1 MNNEAKLV
9 EYLKR
14 ATADLREARRR
25 LREAELR
32 EHEPIAIVGM
42 SCRYPGAADSPEGL
56 WRLVA
61 DQVDAISGFPAD
73 RGWDIDAVYDP
84 EPGRP
89 GKSYV
94 RDGGFL
100 HDAAEFDSAFFG
112 ISPREAVAMDPQQRL
127 LLEVSW
133 EALERA
139 GIDPHGLRASQTGVF
154 AGVMYDDYGSRPG
167 KVPEDIAGYVGNG
180 SAPSVVSGRVSYL
193 FGLEGP
199 AVTVDTACS
208 SSLVAL
214 HLATRSLRQ
223 EECSLALVG
232 GVTVMSTPSM
242 FVDFSRQR
250 GLAPDGR
257 SKSFAAAAD
266 GASWS
271 EGVGVLL
278 LERLSDAQRN
288 GHQVLAVVRGSAV
301 NQDGASSGLTAPNGP
316 SQERVIRQALANAR
330 LSTADVDVVEA
341 HGTGTTLGDPIEAQ
355 ALLAT
360 YGQGR
365 SEPLRLGSIKSNIGH
380 SQAAAGVAGVIK
392 MVMAMRHGVLPR
404 TLHVDEP
411 TPHVDWSAGAV
422 ELLTEAREWPAGD
435 RPRRAGVS
443 SFGISGTNAHVIL
456 EEAPEEEPAE
466 VRPFDGVL
474 PVVVSARSESGLRE
488 QAGRLAE
495 HLHAHPELGL
505 SDVAVSLTERA
516 ALERRA
522 VVVAG
527 DRAALLDGLDSL
539 VPGAGPVAGR
549 TGMLFSGQGS
559 QRLGMGRELY
569 ETFPVFAGV
578 VDEVCAVVDQ
588 VLDRPLR
595 EVMWGSD
602 AAALEQT
609 AYAQC
614 GLFAL
619 QVGLYRL
626 VESWGVVPD
635 AVMGHSIGELAAAHV
650 AGVFSLQ
657 DAAALVAARGR
668 LMQALPEG
676 GAMLAVA
683 ATEADV
689 VAAMAGLDLSIAAV
703 NGPSAVVVSGAREVL
718 ESFAAGVEW
727 RCRWLRVSHAFH
739 SGLMDPML
747 EAFAEAA
754 SRVTYSSPRISLVSN
769 VSGTW
774 AGEEVC
780 SPEYWVEHVRRTVR
794 FEDGVATMAAD
805 GVTRFVEIGPDGVL
819 TALNEERVFV
829 PLLRKDRPEVEA
841 LWWGLG
847 RAWASGVAVDWK
859 AALAGRGRRV
869 DLPTYAFQRERYW
882 LEPAHDAGDVTGVGQ
897 RPADHP
903 LLGAVVTLP
912 GTGGVVLTGRLSI
925 GDQPWL
931 ADHAVLGQVILPG
944 TAFVE
949 LALQAADRVDCRQIE
964 ELTLH
969 APLPVPDDG
978 GVAIQVV
985 VEGADEAGRRAV
997 AIYSGSSSATTLHA
1011 SGTVA
1016 PGDVSGGWE
1025 AAAWPPEGAEAVD
1038 IAGAYDELAEAGYGY
1053 GPAFQGL
1060 RAVWR
1065 RGQEVFAEVGLP
1077 DAADGRDFGV
1087 HPALLDAVLHAAL
1100 VGDTAAGPSIPFA
1113 WNGVSLF
1120 AAGVSVVRVRI
1131 APSGPDGISV
1141 DLADES
1147 GLPVASVGSLVARPV
1162 SAERLAAALVSQGG
1176 FRESLYRLE
1185 WAEAGSAAGGFDGVV
1200 VPDLAAL
1207 AEVPDTVAL
1216 VCEPDGGAVPE
1227 SVHATAVRVLETV
1240 QQWLADDRYRDSR
1253 LVIVTRGAV
1262 AVSAQETVADLA
1274 GAAVWGLVRSAQTE
1288 HPGRFVLVD
1297 TDGPIPALV
1306 DGEPEYAVREGRVFL
1321 PRLARVRAVAGEL
1334 PRLPGPVLVTGGTG
1348 GLGALVARHLV
1359 TVHGVRELL
1368 LVGRRGLDA
1377 PGAVELRDELAG
1389 LGASVEVAACD
1400 VADRDALAGLLA
1412 DRAIGA
1418 VVHTAGVLDDGVV
1431 EALTPERMA
1440 AVLRPKVDAA
1450 WHLHELLPDVSAFVL
1465 FSSGAGLMGSAGQAN
1480 YAAGNAFLDALAQRR
1495 RADGQAALSLAWGLW
1510 EQADGMGGTLADV
1523 DRSRMSREGVLALS
1537 AEEGLGLLDTA
1548 LGVDAALLVPVRFDL
1563 NALRARGTSLPSVL
1577 KGLAGRQARSVTPSR
1592 GSSWTPRTVLD
1603 LVRTQ
1608 VASVLGHGSA
1618 EAVEPERAFSD
1629 LGFDSL
1635 TAVELR
1641 NGLGSVTGLRLPA
1654 TLVFDYPS
1662 PQVLAEYLLGELAG
1676 TGRVSTPA
1684 PVRATVAADDDP
1696 VVIVGMS
1703 CRYPGGVDSP
1713 EGLWRLVADRV
1724 DAISGFPTDRG
1735 WDIDAVFDPEPGVPG
1750 RSYVRDGGFL
1760 HDAAEFDPGF
1770 FGISPREA
1778 LAMDPQQRLL
1788 LEVSWE
1794 ALERA
1799 GIDPHGLRGSRTGV
1813 FAGVMYHDYADSGTG
1828 GSVVS
1833 GRVSYTFGLE
1843 GPAVSVDTACSSSLV
1858 ALHWAAQALRQGEC
1872 SLALAGGVT
1881 VMATPGSFVEFSLQ
1895 RGLAP
1900 DGRSKSFAGAADGTS
1915 WSEGVG
1921 VLVLER
1927 LSDARRNGHE
1937 VLAVLRGSA
1946 INQDGASNGLTAP
1959 NGPSQERLVWQT
1971 LANAGLSAHDVD
1983 AVEAHGTGTTLGD
1996 PIEAQALLATYGQGR
2011 TEPLRL
2017 GSIKSNIGHSQAAA
2031 GVAGVIKMVMAM
2043 RHGVLPATL
2052 HVDAPT
2058 PHVDWSA
2065 GAVELLTEAREWPQ
2079 VDRPRRAGVSSF
2091 GISGTNAHV
2100 IIEQAPEVEPAE
2112 VEPSGVV
2119 PVVVSARTESGLH
2132 EQAERL
2138 AEHLRA
2144 HPELEIADVA
2154 YSLTARAALERRAVV
2169 VAGDRD
2175 GLLDGLDGLDAG
2187 PAVLAGRTGML
2198 FSGQGSQRLG
2208 MGRELYEAFAVFAG
2222 VVDEVCAVV
2231 DQVLDRPLREVMWG
2245 SDASALE
2252 QTAYAQCGLFALQV
2266 GLYRLV
2272 ESWGVVPDAV
2282 MGHSIGELA
2291 AAHIAGVF
2299 SLRDAAALVAA
2310 RGRLMQA
2317 LPEGGAMLAVAATEA
2332 DVAEAVTGLDLSIA
2346 AVNGPSAVVLSGDRQ
2361 ALEEFAGRVEWRC
2374 RWLRVSHAF
2383 HSGLMDP
2390 MLDAFAEAAANV
2402 TYASPRIPLV
2412 SNVSGTWA
2420 GEEVCSPEYW
2430 VQHVRRTVRF
2440 EDGVATMAADG
2451 VTRFVEIGPD
2461 GVLTALNE
2469 ERLFVPLLRKD
2480 RPEVEALWWGLG
2492 GAWASG
2498 VAVDWKAA
2506 LAGRGR
2512 RVDLP
2517 TYAFQRERYWL
2528 NSGGGVGDPASLGQ
2542 VAAEHPL
2549 LGALVALP
2557 ESDGVVLTG
2566 RLSVQDQPW
2575 LADHAVFGQ
2584 VILPGTAF
2592 VELVL
2597 QGAERVGC
2605 ERIEELTLH
2614 APLPVPE
2621 EGTLAIRVTIGSL
2634 DDGRRTV
2641 AVHSCAGDP
2650 EADASWVLHATGTL
2664 ADSPDTIEPRT
2675 DLTAWPPPGATP
2687 VPIDGLYPRLAE
2699 AGYGY
2704 GPAFQGLRAV
2714 WRRGEEVF
2722 AEVGLPDAAGA
2733 RGFGVHPALFDA
2745 VLHAALVD
2753 DVASGPSIPFA
2764 WNGVSLF
2771 APGAAVVRVRIAASG
2786 LDGVSVDLADESG
2799 LPVASVG
2806 SLVSRPVSAERLA
2819 AALVSQGGFRE
2830 SLYRLEWAE
2839 AGSAAGALDGV
2850 VVPEPAALAEAP
2862 DTVALLHEPGAGDSV
2877 EAVHEAAA
2885 WALAVVQ
2892 DWLAD
2897 ERFAASRLVIVTRGA
2912 VAVRPDETVE
2922 DLAGA
2927 AVRGLVRSAQTEHP
2941 GRFVLVDTDGP
2952 IPALVDGEPEYAVR
2966 EGRVFVPRLA
2976 RVRPAAGESPRVSG
2990 PVLVTGGTGGLGAL
3004 VARHLVSVH
3013 GVREL
3018 LLVGR
3023 RGLDAPGA
3031 VGLRDELAGLGASV
3045 EVAACDVA
3053 DRDAL
3058 AGLLAGREVGA
3069 VVHAAGVLDDGVVE
3083 ALTPERL
3090 SRVLRPKVD
3099 AAWHLHELLPDVSVF
3114 VVFSSLSGVLGAAG
3128 QANYAAGNAFL
3139 DALAS
3144 RRRGGLS
3151 LAWGLWE
3158 QAEGMGGTLAEVDRS
3173 RMSREGVRAL
3183 TADEGLGLLDA
3194 ALGIEAAA
3202 LVPVKLDLAALRAQG
3217 ESLPTALRG
3226 LAQVKRQR
3234 AAETTPDGLA
3244 GRLAGLAEAERE
3256 RVVID
3261 LVRAQ
3266 VASVL
3271 GHGSAEAVEAER
3283 AFSDLGFDSLTAV
3296 ELRNRLGTVTGLR
3309 LPATLVFDYP
3319 SPRVLAEYLLGEV
3332 VGTGD
3337 VAAPVPAATVAV
3349 DDDPVVIVGMSCRYP
3364 GGVSG
3369 PEELWR
3375 LVAGQVDAISG
3386 FPADRGWDIDGVYDP
3401 EPEQPGKSYV
3411 RDGGFLHDAADF
3423 DPGFFGISPREA
3435 LAMDPQQRLL
3445 LEVSWEALERTGI
3458 DPLSLRGSR
3467 TGVFAGVMYHD
3478 YLDSSSGGSVV
3489 SGRISYTFGLEGPA
3503 ISVDTACSSSL
3514 VALHLAAQSLRQGE
3528 CSLALVGGVTVMATP
3543 DSFVEFSRQ
3552 RGLAPDGRSKSF
3564 AAAADGVAW
3573 GEGVG
3578 VLVVERLS
3586 DARRNGHEVLAVVR
3600 GSAINQDGASNGL
3613 TAPNG
3618 PSQERVIR
3626 QALANSQLSAA
3637 DVDVVEAHGTGTTL
3651 GDPIEAQAL
3660 LATYGQNRQEPL
3672 LLGSIKSN
3680 IGHTQAAAGVAG
3692 VIKMVMAMRNGVLPR
3707 TLHLDEPTP
3716 HVDWSAGAVELLTEA
3731 REWPQVDRP
3740 RRAGVSS
3747 FGISGTNAH
3756 VIIEQAPELGEQP
3769 AGPEP
3774 FEVVPVVVSARTEAG
3789 LRAQAERLAEHLRAR
3804 PELELSDV
3812 AFSLT
3817 ERAAL
3822 ERRAVVVA
3830 GDRATL
3836 LDGLDG
3842 LDLGAGPVQGRTGLL
3857 FSGQGSQRLGM
3868 GRELYETF
3876 DVFARVVDEVCA
3888 VTDQV
3893 LDRPLREV
3901 MWGSDAAALEQTA
3914 YAQCGLFALQV
3925 GLYRLVESWGVVP
3938 DVVMGHSIGELA
3950 AAHIAGVFSLR
3961 DAAALVAAR
3970 GRLMQ
3975 ALPEGGAM
3983 LAVAAAEADVVQA
3996 MEGLGLS
4003 IAAVNGPKA
4012 VVVSGD
4018 RQALEGFAA
4027 RVEWRSRRL
4036 RVSHAF
4042 HSALMDPMLDAFA
4055 EAAANVTYASPRIPL
4070 VSNVSGTW
4078 AGEEVCSPEYWVE
4091 HVRRTVRFEDG
4102 VATMAADGVTRFVEI
4117 GPDGVLTALNEERL
4131 FIPLL
4136 RKDRSQV
4143 EALWSGLGQA
4153 WASGVSVDWKAVLAG
4168 RGRRVDLPTYA
4179 FQHERFWLE
4188 SAHDAGDVTRVGQS
4202 PADHPLI
4209 GAVVTLPG
4217 TGGVVLTGRLSL
4229 GDQPWL
4235 AQHTVLGQV
4244 ILPGTALV
4252 ELALQAADQTG
4263 CRTVEELTLHAPL
4276 VIPEQG
4282 GIALRI
4288 SVDAAGEQGRR
4299 PIEFHSLPE
4308 RAAPG
4313 TPWTLHATGLLTEAP
4328 YTAAATED
4336 LTAWPPP
4343 GAEPLSLDGF
4353 YARLAADSMSYGP
4366 LFQGLRAAWR
4376 RGEELYAEVAL
4387 PEEAAEQSG
4396 FGLHPALLDAALH
4409 ATDLLGRIAPGP
4421 VLPFA
4426 WENVSLHADGA
4437 RSLRARITR
4446 SRTGPDALALTL
4458 TDEAGTLVA
4467 SVGSIVIR
4475 PVTEEHLAA
4484 ARSEP
4489 LFRVDWTRLDTR
4501 PQAQRHIGAV
4511 LGADATEAHLGAP
4524 VYPDVASLAEAGVP
4538 QTVALL
4544 CDRDGGALPESV
4556 HATAVRV
4563 LETLRQWLADDR
4575 CRDSRLVVV
4584 TRGAVA
4590 VRPGEVVED
4599 LAGAAVWGLVRSAQ
4613 AEHPGRFVLVD
4624 TDGPVL
4630 PAGDEPELAVRG
4642 VEVYVPRLTR
4652 VRPAGE
4658 LPRLAGPVL
4667 VTGGTGGLGALVA
4680 RHLVT
4685 THDVRELLLTSRRG
4699 LDAPCAAELRDEL
4712 TALGADVEIAACDVA
4727 DRDALAGLLAGRELG
4742 AVVHAAGVL
4751 DDGVVESMTPDRM
4764 AKVLRPKVDAAWHL
4778 HELLP
4783 DVPAFVLFSS
4793 LTGALGAAG
4802 QANYATA
4809 NAFLDALAQ
4818 HRQGHGLAALS
4829 LEWGLWEQADGMGGS
4844 LAEAD
4849 LSRMARDGVLALTAD
4864 EGLSLLD
4871 AALGVD
4877 APALMPVKVDF
4888 AALAAAG
4895 ESAPALLRG
4904 LVQVK
4909 RQRTAE
4915 ATPDGLEGRLAG
4927 LAEAERER
4935 VVIDLVRAQ
4944 VASVLGHGSPET
4956 VEPERAFSD
4965 LGFDSLTAV
4974 ELRNR
4979 LGTVTGLRL
4988 PATLIFDYPS
4998 PRVLAEYLLDE
5009 VVGTGEAA
5017 ALEPAA
5023 AVAVDDDPIV
5033 IVGMS
5038 CRYPGAADSPEEL
5051 WRLVADQVDAITG
5064 FPADRG
5070 WDVGAVY
5077 DPEPGKAGKSYVRD
5091 GGFLHHAA
5099 EFDPGF
5105 FGISPR
5111 EALAMDPQQRLLL
5124 EVSWEALER
5133 AGIDPHALRG
5143 SRTGVFAGV
5152 MYHDYAESNSSG
5164 SVVSGRV
5171 SYTFGLE
5178 GPAVS
5183 VDTACSSSLVALHLA
5198 AQSLRQGEC
5207 SLALAGG
5214 VAVMATPDSFVEF
5227 SRQRGLAPDGRSK
5240 SFAAAADGVAWGE
5253 GVGVLVVERLSD
5265 ARRNGHEV
5273 LAVVRGSAINQD
5285 GASNGLT
5292 APNGPSQERVI
5303 RQALANARLTTADVD
5318 AVEAHGTGTTLG
5330 DPIEAQALLA
5340 TYGQNRQEPLHLGSI
5355 KSNIGHTQAAA
5366 GVAAVIKMVMAM
5378 RHGVLPATLHVD
5390 EPTPHVDWSAG
5401 AVELLTE
5408 PRDWPEVDR
5417 PRRAGVSSFGISGT
5431 NAHIILEQAP
5441 EEEEPAEAEPS
5452 GGVLPLIVSA
5462 RTEAGLREQAGRL
5475 AAHLRAHPGLEIAD
5489 VAYSLTTRAALERR
5503 SVVVAADRDQALD
5516 GLALVA
5522 AGQGVRGGG
5531 SPVGAAGVV
5540 FVFPGQGSQWAGMCV
5555 ELLESSP
5562 VFAEA
5567 MDRCA
5572 AALAEWVDWR
5582 LLDVVRGTAGAPS
5595 LERVDV
5601 VQPVLWAVMVSLA
5614 EQWQAHGVRPAAV
5627 VGHSQGEIAA
5637 ACVAGALSLRD
5648 GARVVALRSRLIA
5661 ELVTGLSGGMMS
5673 VALPADE
5680 AERLVA
5686 GTGLSVAAVNGAGS
5700 VVLSGDGRE
5709 LDELAAA
5716 LEGRGVRY
5724 KRVPVDYAS
5733 HSAHVEVLRER
5744 LLEDL
5749 APIRPRPAQVPF
5761 YSTVTGGQLDT
5772 IELDAAYWYTNL
5784 RQTVRFA
5791 PVVRTLLGQGLRAF
5805 VESSPHP
5812 VLTVGVSETAEAAG
5826 VDVVA
5831 VGTLRRDEGGPE
5843 RFLTS
5848 MGELWASGAAVDWPA
5863 AIGGGRRVPLPT
5875 YAFQRERFWLEPAPA
5890 ADVSAAGLTE
5900 AGHPLLG
5907 AVVRLPGSG
5916 GVVLT
5921 GRLSV
5926 RAQPWLAD
5934 HALFGRLI
5942 LPGTGF
5948 VELAIRAGDEV
5959 GCGVVEELVLHEPLV
5974 IPEDGGVAI
5983 SVVVE
5988 AADDSGRRSLA
5999 VHGPGDILHASG
6011 VLAPYGDGTGRT
6023 ADLAALAAWPPR
6035 DAEPIDLTGF
6045 YDEMAARGYGH
6056 GPEFQGLRAA
6066 WRTRDGVVAEVALPE
6081 GANADGGLH
6090 PALLDA
6096 VLHAAPLIEAGER
6109 QDDGPLIPFA
6119 WNGVTLHTAGASHVR
6134 ARLTTTPDAPE
6145 ALSIELTDLTG
6156 APVASVRSLTL
6167 RAVSVRQL
6175 SEAQVAQTGDLA
6187 SLLYRVEWSKTSA
6200 SGTPAG
6206 DEPVLEC
6213 PRHDG
6218 GMPGAV
6224 HETVLAVLRAVKDH
6238 LADEAAT
6245 APLVIVT
6252 RGAVAATP
6260 GERVQDLAG
6269 AAVWGLVRA
6278 AQAEHPGRFVLVDT
6292 DGPVLLAGDE
6302 PQVAVRDGAVY
6313 APALVKVRAAAGEPP
6328 AVPGQVL
6335 ITGGTGGLGAL
6346 VARHLVTERGL
6357 RNLLLVSRR
6366 GPDAPGAAE
6375 LRDDLTGLGAN
6386 VEIAACDIAD
6396 RDALAALLAGRSVG
6410 AVVHAAG
6417 VLDDGVIES
6426 MTPDRLAAVFRP
6438 KADAAWHL
6446 HELLPDVSAFVLF
6459 SSATGVLGG
6468 PGQANYAAANAF
6480 LDALA
6485 EQRRADGRSAVS
6497 LAWGLWEQATGMTGE
6512 LADRDLSRMARESVL
6527 ALSEREGL
6535 ALLDAALG
6543 MDAATLVPVKFD
6555 PASISRTTSPMLRG
6569 LVPARRRATGEDLAG
6584 GQDLR
6589 RRLAELPDA
6598 ERERALLDLVRGQVA
6613 TVLGHASADEVSAD
6627 RAFKEVGFDS
6637 LTALELRNR
6646 LGAAVALRLPATLV
6660 FDYPTPAHLAA
6671 YLKSELFDDVD
6682 PAQDVLKEIDRLEA
6696 ALAGLP
6702 GPAGS
6707 RITARL
6713 EALVRQWQDKDHG
6726 LDGPPVS
6733 ETDLESATDDEL
6745 FAVLDGEFGVRGDE
6759 NL

>member
-1 MNNEAKLV
+1 M
-9 EYLKR
+9 
-14 ATADLREARRR
+14 
-25 LREAELR
+25 R

-42 SCRYPGAADSPEGL
+42 SCRYPGGVDSPEGL

-61 DQVDAISGFPAD
+61 DQVDAISGFPVD

-84 EPGRP
+84 EPGVP
-89 GKSYV
+89 GRSYV

-100 HDAAEFDSAFFG
+100 YDAAEFDPAFFG

-139 GIDPHGLRASQTGVF
+139 GLDPHDLRGSQTGVF

-214 HLATRSLRQ
+214 HLAARSLRQ

-232 GVTVMSTPSM
+232 GVTVMATPSM

-271 EGVGVLL
+271 EGVGVLV

-288 GHQVLAVVRGSAV
+288 GHRVLAVVRGSAV

-365 SEPLRLGSIKSNIGH
+365 SAEPLWLGSIKSNIGH

-422 ELLTEAREWPAGD
+422 ELLTEAREWPEGE
-435 RPRRAGVS
+435 RPRRAAVS
-443 SFGISGTNAHVIL
+443 SFGISGTNAHVII
-456 EEAPEEEPAE
+456 EEAPESEEPAE
-466 VRPFDGVL
+466 VQPSGVL
-474 PVVVSARSESGLRE
+474 PVVVSARSEAGLLE

-495 HLHAHPELGL
+495 HVRARPELELG
-505 SDVAVSLTERA
+505 DVAVSLTARA

-527 DRAALLDGLDSL
+527 DRETLLDGLDGL
-539 VPGAGPVAGR
+539 VPGAALVAGR
-549 TGMLFSGQGS
+549 TGMVFSGQGS

-569 ETFPVFAGV
+569 EAFPVFAGV
-578 VDEVCAVVDQ
+578 VDEVCAVTDQ

-650 AGVFSLQ
+650 AGVFSLG

-689 VAAMAGLDLSIAAV
+689 AQAIEGLDLSIAAV
-703 NGPSAVVVSGAREVL
+703 NGPAAVVVSGAREAL
-718 ESFAAGVEW
+718 EGFAAGVEW

-747 EAFAEAA
+747 DAFAEAA
-754 SRVTYSSPRISLVSN
+754 SRVRFEQPRLPLVSN

-774 AGEEVC
+774 AGQEVC

-794 FEDGVATMAAD
+794 FDDGVVAMAAD

-819 TALNEERVFV
+819 SAMSDERLFV

-841 LWWGLG
+841 LWSGLG
-847 RAWASGVAVDWK
+847 RAWAAGVVVDWK

-882 LEPAHDAGDVTGVGQ
+882 LEPANEAGDVTRVGQ

-949 LALQAADRVDCRQIE
+949 LALQAADEVDCRAIE

-969 APLPVPDDG
+969 APLPVPDEG
-978 GVAIQVV
+978 GIAIQVV

-997 AIYSGSSSATTLHA
+997 AIYSGPSSATTLHA
-1011 SGTVA
+1011 SGTLT
-1016 PGDVSGGWE
+1016 PGDASAGWE
-1025 AAAWPPEGAEAVD
+1025 ATAWPPEGAEAVD
-1038 IAGAYDELAEAGYGY
+1038 ITGAYEDLAEAGYGY

-1065 RGQEVFAEVGLP
+1065 RGGEVFAEVGLP
-1077 DAADGRDFGV
+1077 DAAGGRGFGV

-1100 VGDTAAGPSIPFA
+1100 VGDTEAGPSIPFA
-1113 WNGVSLF
+1113 WGGVSLF

-1131 APSGPDGISV
+1131 APSGPDGVSV
-1141 DLADES
+1141 ELADES
-1147 GLPVASVGSLVARPV
+1147 GVRVASVGSLVARPV
-1162 SAERLAAALVSQGG
+1162 SAERLAAALVAQGG

-1185 WAEAGSAAGGFDGVV
+1185 WAEAGAAAGALAD
-1200 VPDLAAL
+1200 VPDA
-1207 AEVPDTVAL
+1207 VAL

-1227 SVHATAVRVLETV
+1227 SVHATAVRVLEAV
-1240 QQWLADDRYRDSR
+1240 QQWLADDRFADSR

-1262 AVSAQETVADLA
+1262 AVRPDETVDDLA
-1274 GAAVWGLVRSAQTE
+1274 GAAVWGLVRSAQAE

-1297 TDGPIPALV
+1297 TDGPVPALV
-1306 DGEPEYAVREGRVFL
+1306 DGEPEYAVRDGRVFL
-1321 PRLARVRAVAGEL
+1321 PRLGRVRAVAGEL
-1334 PRLPGPVLVTGGTG
+1334 PQLSGPVLVTGGTG

-1359 TVHGVRELL
+1359 SVHGVRELL

-1377 PGAVELRDELAG
+1377 PGAAELRDELAG
-1389 LGASVEVAACD
+1389 LGASVEIAACD
-1400 VADRDALAGLLA
+1400 VADRDAVAGLLA
-1412 DRAIGA
+1412 GRAVGA
-1418 VVHTAGVLDDGVV
+1418 VVHAAGVLDDGVV

-1480 YAAGNAFLDALAQRR
+1480 YAAGNAFLDALASRR
-1495 RADGQAALSLAWGLW
+1495 PGGLSLAWGLW
-1510 EQADGMGGTLADV
+1510 EQAEGMGGALAEV
-1523 DRSRMSREGVLALS
+1523 DRSRMSREGVLALT
-1537 AEEGLGLLDTA
+1537 AEEGLALLDTA
-1548 LGVDAALLVPVRFDL
+1548 LGVDAAVLAPVRLDL
-1563 NALRARGTSLPSVL
+1563 NALRARGTSIPSVL
-1577 KGLAGRQARSVTPSR
+1577 KGLAGMRTRSSAPSR
-1592 GSSWTPRTVLD
+1592 GSSWTPQTVLE
-1603 LVRTQ
+1603 LVRAQ
-1608 VASVLGHGSA
+1608 VASVLGHGSV
-1618 EAVEPERAFSD
+1618 EAVEPERAFTD

-1654 TLVFDYPS
+1654 TLVFDHPS
-1662 PQVLAEYLLGELAG
+1662 PRVLAEYLLGELMGSAPA
-1676 TGRVSTPA
+1676 PA
-1684 PVRATVAADDDP
+1684 PVQAAVAVDDDP

-1713 EGLWRLVADRV
+1713 EGLWRLVADQV
-1724 DAISGFPTDRG
+1724 DAISGFPTNRG
-1735 WDIDAVFDPEPGVPG
+1735 WDIDAMFDPEPGLAG

-1813 FAGVMYHDYADSGTG
+1813 FAGVMYHDYADSGAG

-1927 LSDARRNGHE
+1927 LSDARRNGHR

-1959 NGPSQERLVWQT
+1959 NGPSQERLVRQV

-2011 TEPLRL
+2011 SAEPLWL

-2052 HVDAPT
+2052 HVDEPT

-2065 GAVELLTEAREWPQ
+2065 GAVELLTEAREWPD

-2100 IIEQAPEVEPAE
+2100 IIEQAPEEEPAE
-2112 VEPSGVV
+2112 VQPSGLV
-2119 PVVVSARTESGLH
+2119 PVVVSARTEAGLH
-2132 EQAERL
+2132 GQAGRL
-2138 AEHLRA
+2138 AEHLRT

-2154 YSLTARAALERRAVV
+2154 VSLTTRAGLERRAVL

-2175 GLLDGLDGLDAG
+2175 GLLAELDGLDAG
-2187 PAVLAGRTGML
+2187 SAVLAGRTGMV

-2208 MGRELYEAFAVFAG
+2208 MGRELYEAFPVFAG
-2222 VVDEVCAVV
+2222 VVDEVCAVTG
-2231 DQVLDRPLREVMWG
+2231 QVLDRPLREVMWG
-2245 SDASALE
+2245 SDAAALE

-2291 AAHIAGVF
+2291 AAHVAGVF
-2299 SLRDAAALVAA
+2299 SLQDAAALVAA

-2317 LPEGGAMLAVAATEA
+2317 LPEGGAMLAVAATERE
-2332 DVAEAVTGLDLSIA
+2332 VSEAATELGLSIA
-2346 AVNGPSAVVLSGDRQ
+2346 AVNGPSAVVVSGERQ
-2361 ALEEFAGRVEWRC
+2361 ALEALAERGWRC

-2390 MLDAFAEAAANV
+2390 MLDAFAEAASRV
-2402 TYASPRIPLV
+2402 TYASPRIRLV

-2420 GEEVCSPEYW
+2420 GQEVCSPEYW
-2430 VQHVRRTVRF
+2430 VEHVRRTVRF
-2440 EDGVATMAADG
+2440 NDGVTAMAADG
-2451 VTRFVEIGPD
+2451 VTRFVEMGPD
-2461 GVLTALNE
+2461 GVLSAMSD

-2480 RPEVEALWWGLG
+2480 RPEVEALWSGLG
-2492 GAWASG
+2492 RAWAAG

-2517 TYAFQRERYWL
+2517 TYAFQHERFWL
-2528 NSGGGVGDPASLGQ
+2528 TSGGGTGDPASLGQ
-2542 VAAEHPL
+2542 VAAAHPL

-2566 RLSVQDQPW
+2566 RLSISDQPW
-2575 LADHAVFGQ
+2575 LADHAVLGQ

-2614 APLPVPE
+2614 APLLLPD
-2621 EGTLAIRVTIGSL
+2621 EGTLAMRVTIGSL
-2634 DDGRRTV
+2634 DGGRRSV

-2664 ADSPDTIEPRT
+2664 TDSPSTTDPHA

-2687 VPIDGLYPRLAE
+2687 VSIEGLYPRLAE

-2714 WRRGEEVF
+2714 WRRGGEVF
-2722 AEVGLPDAAGA
+2722 AEVGLPDAADG
-2733 RGFGVHPALFDA
+2733 RGFGVHPALLDA
-2745 VLHAALVD
+2745 VLHAALVG
-2753 DVASGPSIPFA
+2753 DVAAGPSIPFA
-2764 WNGVSLF
+2764 WGGVSLF
-2771 APGAAVVRVRIAASG
+2771 AAGVSVVRVRIAPSG
-2786 LDGVSVDLADESG
+2786 PDGVSVELADESG
-2799 LPVASVG
+2799 VRVASVG
-2806 SLVSRPVSAERLA
+2806 SLVARPVSAERLA
-2819 AALVSQGGFRE
+2819 AALVAQGGFRE

-2839 AGSAAGALDGV
+2839 AGAAAFDEAAEIPHAVTLVHGA
-2850 VVPEPAALAEAP
+2850 
-2862 DTVALLHEPGAGDSV
+2862 DSV

-2897 ERFAASRLVIVTRGA
+2897 DRSADSRLVIVTRGA
-2912 VAVRPDETVE
+2912 VAVSSQETVA

-2927 AVRGLVRSAQTEHP
+2927 AVWGLVRSAQAEHP

-2952 IPALVDGEPEYAVR
+2952 VPALVDGESEYAVR
-2966 EGRVFVPRLA
+2966 DGRVFLPRLA
-2976 RVRPAAGESPRVSG
+2976 RVRAAAGETPAMLG
-2990 PVLVTGGTGGLGAL
+2990 QVLITGGTGGLGAL
-3004 VARHLVSVH
+3004 VARHLVTTH
-3013 GVREL
+3013 NVREL

-3031 VGLRDELAGLGASV
+3031 AELRDELAGLGASV
-3045 EVAACDVA
+3045 EIAACDVA

-3058 AGLLAGREVGA
+3058 ADLLAGRAIGA
-3069 VVHAAGVLDDGVVE
+3069 AIHAAGVLDDGVVE

-3090 SRVLRPKVD
+3090 STVLRPKVD
-3099 AAWHLHELLPDVSVF
+3099 AAWHLHELLPDVSAF

-3128 QANYAAGNAFL
+3128 QANYAAANAFL

-3144 RRRGGLS
+3144 RRPGALS

-3158 QAEGMGGTLAEVDRS
+3158 QAEGMGGSLTDVDRS
-3173 RMSREGVRAL
+3173 RMTREGVRAL

-3217 ESLPTALRG
+3217 EAVPNALRG
-3226 LAQVKRQR
+3226 LVQVKRQR
-3234 AAETTPDGLA
+3234 AAEITPDGLA
-3244 GRLAGLAEAERE
+3244 GRLAGLTEVERE

-3271 GHGSAEAVEAER
+3271 GHGSAEAVEPER

-3319 SPRVLAEYLLGEV
+3319 SPRVLAEYLLDEV
-3332 VGTGD
+3332 VGTAE
-3337 VAAPVPAATVAV
+3337 VAAPVVAATVAV

-3364 GGVSG
+3364 GGVST

-3401 EPEQPGKSYV
+3401 VPEQPGKSYV
-3411 RDGGFLHDAADF
+3411 RDGGFLHDAAEF

-3489 SGRISYTFGLEGPA
+3489 SGRVSYTFGLEGPA

-3543 DSFVEFSRQ
+3543 DSFIEFSRQ

-3573 GEGVG
+3573 GEGAG

-3586 DARRNGHEVLAVVR
+3586 DAQRNGHQVLAVVR
-3600 GSAINQDGASNGL
+3600 GSAVNQDGASNGL

-3626 QALANSQLSAA
+3626 QALANARLETSE
-3637 DVDVVEAHGTGTTL
+3637 VDVVEAHGTGTTL

-3672 LLGSIKSN
+3672 HLGSIKSN

-3692 VIKMVMAMRNGVLPR
+3692 VIKMVMAMRHGTLPA
-3707 TLHLDEPTP
+3707 TLHVDEPTP

-3731 REWPQVDRP
+3731 REWPQVNRL

-3756 VIIEQAPELGEQP
+3756 VIIEQAPEEEPAEVQP
-3769 AGPEP
+3769 SG
-3774 FEVVPVVVSARTEAG
+3774 VLPVVLSARTEAG
-3789 LRAQAERLAEHLRAR
+3789 LREQAERLAEHLRTH

-3830 GDRATL
+3830 DDREAL
-3836 LDGLDG
+3836 LGG
-3842 LDLGAGPVQGRTGLL
+3842 LDLGEGPVSGRTGML

-3876 DVFARVVDEVCA
+3876 PVFAGVIDEVCA

-3901 MWGSDAAALEQTA
+3901 MWGTDASALEQTA

-3925 GLYRLVESWGVVP
+3925 GLYRLIESWGVAR
-3938 DVVMGHSIGELA
+3938 DAVMGHSIGELA
-3950 AAHIAGVFSLR
+3950 AAHIAGVFSLS

-3970 GRLMQ
+3970 GTLMQ

-3983 LAVAAAEADVVQA
+3983 LAVAATEADVAQV
-3996 MEGLGLS
+3996 MDGLDLS
-4003 IAAVNGPKA
+4003 IAAVNGPSA

-4018 RQALEGFAA
+4018 RPALEEFAA
-4027 RVEWRSRRL
+4027 RVEWRVRWL

-4042 HSALMDPMLDAFA
+4042 HSALMDPMLEAFA
-4055 EAAANVTYASPRIPL
+4055 QAAARVTYASPRIPL
-4070 VSNVSGTW
+4070 ISNVSGTW
-4078 AGEEVCSPEYWVE
+4078 AGQEVCSPEYWVE
-4091 HVRRTVRFEDG
+4091 HVRRTVRFDDG
-4102 VATMAADGVTRFVEI
+4102 VAAMAADGVTRFVEI
-4117 GPDGVLTALNEERL
+4117 GPDGVLSAMNEDRL
-4131 FIPLL
+4131 SVPLL
-4136 RKDRSQV
+4136 RKDRPEI
-4143 EALWSGLGQA
+4143 EALWSGLGRA
-4153 WASGVSVDWKAVLAG
+4153 WATGLTVDWKQALAG

-4188 SAHDAGDVTRVGQS
+4188 SAHEAGDVTRVGQS
-4202 PADHPLI
+4202 PADHPLL

-4217 TGGVVLTGRLSL
+4217 TGGVVLTGRLSVQ
-4229 GDQPWL
+4229 DQPWL
-4235 AQHTVLGQV
+4235 AEHTVLGQV

-4252 ELALQAADQTG
+4252 ELALQAADQTD
-4263 CRTVEELTLHAPL
+4263 CRAVEELTLHAPL
-4276 VIPEQG
+4276 VIPQQG
-4282 GIALRI
+4282 GIALRV
-4288 SVDAAGEQGRR
+4288 SVDAADEQGRR

-4313 TPWTLHATGLLTEAP
+4313 TPWTLHATGLLTETP
-4328 YTAAATED
+4328 TTATAED

-4376 RGEELYAEVAL
+4376 RGDDLYAEVAL
-4387 PEEAAEQSG
+4387 PEEAEEPSR

-4426 WENVSLHADGA
+4426 WENVTLHADGA
-4437 RSLRARITR
+4437 RSLRVHITQ
-4446 SRTGPDALALTL
+4446 SPTGPDALALTL
-4458 TDEAGTLVA
+4458 ADDAGTLVA

-4484 ARSEP
+4484 ARTEP
-4489 LFRVDWTRLDTR
+4489 LFQVDWTRLDTR
-4501 PQAQRHIGAV
+4501 PPAQRHIGAV
-4511 LGADATEAHLGAP
+4511 LATDATETHWGAP
-4524 VYPDVASLAEAGVP
+4524 VYPDVASLAEAGDMP
-4538 QTVALL
+4538 QTVALV
-4544 CDRDGGALPESV
+4544 CERDGGPLPESV
-4556 HATAVRV
+4556 HTTAVRV
-4563 LETLRQWLADDR
+4563 LETVRQWLADDR
-4575 CRDSRLVVV
+4575 CRDSRLLVV

-4590 VRPGEVVED
+4590 VRPGEAVED

-4613 AEHPGRFVLVD
+4613 AEHPGRFTLVD

-4630 PAGDEPELAVRG
+4630 PAGDEPELVIRG

-4652 VRPAGE
+4652 VRPTGE

-4667 VTGGTGGLGALVA
+4667 ITGGTGGLGALVA
-4680 RHLVT
+4680 RHLAT
-4685 THDVRELLLTSRRG
+4685 THNVRELLLVGRRG
-4699 LDAPCAAELRDEL
+4699 LDAPGAADLRDEL
-4712 TALGADVEIAACDVA
+4712 EALGADVEIAACDVA

-4751 DDGVVESMTPDRM
+4751 DDGVIESMTPDRM
-4764 AKVLRPKVDAAWHL
+4764 ATVLRPKVDAAWHL

-4783 DVPAFVLFSS
+4783 EVPAFVLFSS
-4793 LTGALGAAG
+4793 LTGALGSAG

-4818 HRQGHGLAALS
+4818 HRRAHGPAALS
-4829 LEWGLWEQADGMGGS
+4829 LEWGLWEQAAGMGGS

-4849 LSRMARDGVLALTAD
+4849 VSRMARDGVLALTAD

-4904 LVQVK
+4904 LVQAK
-4909 RQRTAE
+4909 RQRAAGTA
-4915 ATPDGLEGRLAG
+4915 PNG
-4927 LAEAERER
+4927 LAALTGAERER
-4935 VVIDLVRAQ
+4935 AAIDLVRAQ
-4944 VASVLGHGSPET
+4944 VASVLGHGSPEA

-4988 PATLIFDYPS
+4988 PATLVFDYPS

-5009 VVGTGEAA
+5009 VAGTAEAA
-5017 ALEPAA
+5017 TPEPAA
-5023 AVAVDDDPIV
+5023 ALPADDDPIV

-5038 CRYPGAADSPEEL
+5038 CRYPGAADSPEGL

-5070 WDVGAVY
+5070 WDIDAVY

-5111 EALAMDPQQRLLL
+5111 EALSMDPQQRLLL

-5152 MYHDYAESNSSG
+5152 MYHDYADSGSSG

-5240 SFAAAADGVAWGE
+5240 SFAAAADGAAWGE

-5303 RQALANARLTTADVD
+5303 RQALANAHLTTADVD

-5340 TYGQNRQEPLHLGSI
+5340 TYGQNRQEPLRLGSI

-5366 GVAAVIKMVMAM
+5366 GVAGVIKMVMAM
-5378 RHGVLPATLHVD
+5378 RHGTLPATLHVD

-5408 PRDWPEVDR
+5408 AREWPDLDR

-5441 EEEEPAEAEPS
+5441 EEEPAERPEPT

-5462 RTEAGLREQAGRL
+5462 RSEAGLREQAGSL

-5503 SVVVAADRDQALD
+5503 SVVVAGDRDAALD

-5522 AGQGVRGGG
+5522 AGQGVRGGSQVG
-5531 SPVGAAGVV
+5531 SAGVV
-5540 FVFPGQGSQWAGMCV
+5540 FVFPGQGSQWVGMCL

-5562 VFAEA
+5562 AFAQA
-5567 MDRCA
+5567 MDACA
-5572 AALAEWVDWR
+5572 DALAEWVDWR
-5582 LLDVVRGTAGAPS
+5582 LPDVLRSAPM

-5614 EQWQAHGVRPAAV
+5614 EHWQAHGVRPAAV

-5661 ELVTGLSGGMMS
+5661 ETLTGLGGGMMS
-5673 VALPADE
+5673 VGLPADE

-5686 GTGLSVAAVNGAGS
+5686 DTGLSVAAVNGASS

-5709 LDELAAA
+5709 LDELAAT

-5733 HSAHVEVLRER
+5733 HSGHVEVLRER
-5744 LLEDL
+5744 LLEEL
-5749 APIRPRPAQVPF
+5749 APIRPRPARVPF
-5761 YSTVTGGQLDT
+5761 YSTVTGTQLDT
-5772 IELDAAYWYTNL
+5772 AELDAAYWYTNL
-5784 RQTVRFA
+5784 RQTVRFS

-5805 VESSPHP
+5805 VECSPHP

-5848 MGELWASGAAVDWPA
+5848 MGELWAAGAAADWPA

-5875 YAFQRERFWLEPAPA
+5875 YAFQHERFWLEPVPA

-5907 AVVRLPGSG
+5907 AVVRLPGTG

-5983 SVVVE
+5983 SVLVE
-5988 AADDSGRRSLA
+5988 GADDSGRRSLA

-6011 VLAPYGDGTGRT
+6011 VLAPYGDGDATG
-6023 ADLAALAAWPPR
+6023 ADLAAWPPR

-6056 GPEFQGLRAA
+6056 GPEFRGLRAA

-6096 VLHAAPLIEAGER
+6096 VLHAAPLIDAGER
-6109 QDDGPLIPFA
+6109 EEDGPLIPFA

-6167 RAVSVRQL
+6167 RAVSARQL
-6175 SEAQVAQTGDLA
+6175 SAAQVAQTGDLA
-6187 SLLYRVEWSKTSA
+6187 SLLYRVEWAKT

-6206 DEPVLEC
+6206 DEVVLEC

-6218 GMPGAV
+6218 DMPGAV
-6224 HETVLAVLRAVKDH
+6224 RETVLAVLGAIKQR
-6238 LADEAAT
+6238 LADEASA
-6245 APLVIVT
+6245 ASRLVIVT

-6260 GERVQDLAG
+6260 GERVHDLAG

-6278 AQAEHPGRFVLVDT
+6278 AQAEHPGRFVLVDA

-6313 APALVKVRAAAGEPP
+6313 APVLAKVRAAAGEPP

-6346 VARHLVTERGL
+6346 VARHLVAERGL

-6366 GPDAPGAAE
+6366 GLDAPGAAD
-6375 LRDDLTGLGAN
+6375 LRDDLMGLGAN

-6396 RDALAALLAGRSVG
+6396 RDAVAGLLAGRTVG
-6410 AVVHAAG
+6410 GVVHAAG

-6426 MTPDRLAAVFRP
+6426 MTPDRMATVFRP
-6438 KADAAWHL
+6438 KVDAAWHL
-6446 HELLPDVSAFVLF
+6446 HELLPDASAFVLF

-6485 EQRRADGRSAVS
+6485 EQRRADGRAAVS

-6512 LADRDLSRMARESVL
+6512 LAGRDLSRMARESVL
-6527 ALSEREGL
+6527 ALTEREGL

-6543 MDAATLVPVKFD
+6543 LDAATLVPVKFD
-6555 PASISRTTSPMLRG
+6555 PASIAHATSPMLRG
-6569 LVPARRRATGEDLAG
+6569 LAPARRRATGDDPAD

-6589 RRLAELPDA
+6589 RRLAELPGA
-6598 ERERALLDLVRGQVA
+6598 ERERALLDLVRAQVA
-6613 TVLGHASADEVSAD
+6613 TVLGHASTDEVSAD

-6671 YLKSELFDDVD
+6671 YLKSELFEDAD
-6682 PAQDVLKEIDRLEA
+6682 PAQDVLKDIDRLEA
-6696 ALAGLP
+6696 ALAGLAS
-6702 GPAGS
+6702 GTGGTGGS

-6713 EALVRQWQDKDHG
+6713 EALVRQWQDKDQG
-6726 LDGPPVS
+6726 LDGLPVTT
-6733 ETDLESATDDEL
+6733 TDLESATDDEL
-6745 FAVLDGEFGVRGDE
+6745 FAVLDGEFGVHGDE